1 MPVNQINYNHRGG
14 GNFGIVLRC
23 PNLVA
28 GDHLVYFD
36 HNRDRGSWVIRDF
49 IAGERLDNNHSALS
63 VTDIEGD
70 ATYDEFPAW
79 CNVEIDPAA
88 WQQYLTLRSTAVL
101 RLSGSLRHTNSPNR
115 TSGNWHPI

>member
-1 MPVNQINYNHRGG
+1 MPVNQNNYNHRGG

-23 PNLVA
+23 PNVVA
-28 GDHLVYFD
+28 NDHFVYFD
-36 HNRDRGSWVIRDF
+36 YNRDRGSWVIRDF

-63 VTDIEGD
+63 VTDIEAD

-79 CNVEIDPAA
+79 CNVEIDPAT

-101 RLSGSLRHTNSPNR
+101 RLSGPLRQTNAPNR
-115 TSGNWHPI
+115 ASGN